1 MLWCRDSKEPK
12 ILSLRSLC
20 LAHLKQR
27 RCYLLISTF
36 YVMLNTEKRQVQS
49 INELKE
55 KQVINLQVTDGL
67 TVAVIQNQTYEFLML
82 SKDVGLGYGVSAGN
96 IRNQMFRNQDD
107 FIEGRH
113 FVKGVSLTN
122 TLPNT
127 QPNAIFWTKA
137 GIVRLGFFIKSER
150 AKIFRDWAESVILKA
165 ITPELP
171 KNLPAIAK
179 RKHNRLTQDRMV
191 SILADVCRIEDSKL
205 RLSLI
210 QKLGV

>member
-1 MLWCRDSKEPK
+1 M
-12 ILSLRSLC
+12 
-20 LAHLKQR
+20 Q
-27 RCYLLISTF
+27 
-36 YVMLNTEKRQVQS
+36 TEKM
-49 INELKE
+49 

-96 IRNQMFRNQDD
+96 IRNQMFRNQED
-107 FIEGRH
+107 FIENRH
-113 FVKGVSLTN
+113 YIKGVCLSN
-122 TLPNT
+122 TLQNI
-127 QPNAIFWTKA
+127 QPNAVYWTKA

-150 AKIFRDWAESVILKA
+150 AKLFRDWAENVILQA

-179 RKHNRLTQDRMV
+179 RNHNRITPVRMV
-191 SILADVCRIEDSKL
+191 GILADVAKIEDSKL

-210 QKLGV
+210 EKLGVC